1 MLEGMSAAAS
11 GMEAQQQQL
20 DSIGNDLANLSTTGY
35 KSGRVAFRDLLYNQV
50 SVAGT
55 TTALGAGAAAQLL
68 GRDQSQG
75 TMLNTGNP
83 LDVAVEGSGFFTVK
97 RAGGAVALTR
107 DGSLQVDARGQLTTS
122 EGDLL
127 DPPITLPA
135 GASPSEVSIGPDGT
149 VSVASKAVGKISL
162 VDVAA
167 PDRLL
172 SAGGNL
178 YTTSAASGAPK
189 PTAAAAVHQGML
201 EGSNVDVGS
210 EMARMVTTQ
219 RNYQIESSAIQTEN
233 QMLTI
238 ANQLRS

>member
-1 MLEGMSAAAS
+1 MLEGMYAAAS

-35 KSGRVAFRDLLYNQV
+35 KAGRVAFSELLDNQV
-50 SVAGT
+50 SIAGT
-55 TTALGAGAAAQLL
+55 TTALGSGAAAQTI

-75 TMLNTGNP
+75 TVQSTGNP
-83 LDVAVEGSGFFTVK
+83 LDVAVEGPGFFTVK
-97 RAGGAVALTR
+97 RANGTTGLTR
-107 DGSLQVDARGQLTTS
+107 DGALQVNARGELTTA
-122 EGDLL
+122 EGDRL

-149 VSVASKAVGKISL
+149 VSVASKAIGKIAL

-167 PDRLL
+167 SDRLL

-178 YTTSAASGAPK
+178 YTASASSGAPK
-189 PTAAAAVHQGML
+189 PTTAAVVHQGML

-219 RNYQIESSAIQTEN
+219 RNYQIESTAIQNEN

>member
-1 MLEGMSAAAS
+1 MYAAAS

-35 KSGRVAFRDLLYNQV
+35 KSQRVAFSELLDNQV
-50 SVAGT
+50 SIAGT
-55 TTALGAGAAAQLL
+55 TTALGAGAAAQLI

-75 TMLNTGNP
+75 TIQSTGNP
-83 LDVAVEGSGFFTVK
+83 LDVAVEGPGYFTVK
-97 RAGGAVALTR
+97 HGGAVALTR
-107 DGSLQVDARGQLTTS
+107 AGALQVNARGELTTA
-122 EGDLL
+122 EGDRL

-135 GASPSEVSIGPDGT
+135 GASPSEVSIGPDGA
-149 VSVASKAVGKISL
+149 VSVASKTLGKIAL

-178 YTTSAASGAPK
+178 YTASASSGAPK
-189 PTAAAAVHQGML
+189 PTTAAVVHQGML
-201 EGSNVDVGS
+201 EGSNVDVGT
-210 EMARMVTTQ
+210 EMARMVSTQ
-219 RNYQIESSAIQTEN
+219 RNYQIESTAIQNEN